1 VHREKGFEV
10 SYGVRMPYILISR
23 WIFEEVRMNRMMKCA
38 MILVI
43 AVLAV
48 SAVFAEGQAEAAYPE
63 RDITCIIPFG
73 QGGGT
78 DVWARKVMESMAKD
92 LKVSITTTNVTGGS
106 AGSIGISQVWNSPHD
121 GYVLAATSETPP
133 YHSGNHTHHPDL
145 QGLGLLH
152 RRWLP
157 RPALRECGY
166 CSKTGH

>member
-1 VHREKGFEV
+1 
-10 SYGVRMPYILISR
+10 
-23 WIFEEVRMNRMMKCA
+23 MNRMMKC
-38 MILVI
+38 MMLLVI

-121 GYVLAATSETPP
+121 MEMSSIQEEAKVGKPGFCHQVHERSRAAEYIAWQEFKSQLKTSSAAQAE
-133 YHSGNHTHHPDL
+133 
-145 QGLGLLH
+145 QGTDDI
-152 RRWLP
+152 P
-157 RPALRECGY
+157 E
-166 CSKTGH
+166 S